1 MNPPMRAEEA
11 WTTLPAP
18 VNGGAAREAMPILY
32 GLLRG
37 LTRPLL
43 RSLFRFRVFGLEKV
57 PPSGPFIIAA
67 NHSNYL
73 DGVVL
78 GAALPR
84 KIAFLVMP
92 RVYQATPLHPT
103 FHRQLGSIPINIER
117 PDPGAI
123 KRALG
128 VLDAG
133 GVVGIFPE
141 GPFSLDGRLVKGQPG
156 VALIALRSGVPV
168 VPAAI
173 SGTYQALLARPLYIP
188 RPTPIRVRFGE
199 PLLFGRQRP
208 RPVTQKLREEVTRR
222 IMGEIARLLG
232 EDGGPEAE

>member
-1 MNPPMRAEEA
+1 MDA
-11 WTTLPAP
+11 LGAP
-18 VNGGAAREAMPILY
+18 VNGGAVPETMPFLY

-43 RSLFRFRVFGLEKV
+43 RALCEFRVLGLEAV
-57 PPSGPFIIAA
+57 PSSGPFIVAA

-92 RVYQATPLHPT
+92 RVYQATPLHPA
-103 FHRQLGSIPINIER
+103 FHRHVGSIPIQLGR

-123 KRALG
+123 RRALR

-141 GPFSLDGRLVKGQPG
+141 GAGSLHGRLTAGRPG
-156 VALIALRSGVPV
+156 VALLALRSGVPV

-173 SGTYQALLARPLYIP
+173 SGTYQALQDRPLYLP
-188 RPTPIRVRFGE
+188 RPTPIRVRFGA
-199 PLLFGRQRP
+199 PLRFARRGSG
-208 RPVTQKLREEVTRR
+208 PVTQRLRDEATRR

-232 EDGGPEAE
+232 EDGSAPEAPPSEALS

>member
-1 MNPPMRAEEA
+1 MKAEEG
-11 WTTLPAP
+11 WTTLGAP
-18 VNGGAAREAMPILY
+18 VNGGAAPETMPILY

-43 RSLFRFRVFGLEKV
+43 RSLFSFRVLGIERV
-57 PPSGPFIIAA
+57 PSSGPFIIAA

-78 GAALPR
+78 GVALPR

-92 RVYQATPLHPT
+92 RVYQATPLHPA
-103 FHRQLGSIPINIER
+103 FHRHVGSIPINLGR

-123 KRALG
+123 KQALR

-141 GPFSLDGRLVKGQPG
+141 GAGSSDGRLAEGRPG
-156 VALIALRSGVPV
+156 VALIAIRSGVPV

-173 SGTYQALLARPLYIP
+173 SGTYQALLDRRLYIP
-188 RPTPIRVRFGE
+188 RPTPIRVRFGA
-199 PLLFGRQRP
+199 PLSFGRRGSGP
-208 RPVTQKLREEVTRR
+208 NTQKLRDEVTRR
-222 IMGEIARLLG
+222 IMGEIARLL
-232 EDGGPEAE
+232 DEAP